1 MDEPH
6 RIDIPESVDAYK
18 ITLFWGLTILHVVLV
33 FVATLCIGFGIFNVV
48 SKSLLTA
55 LFMFAMAALVLLG
68 IVEIRGRNFYR
79 HILFMFAYYAS
90 KPRVLIYHHHEASAG
105 AANKQL
111 VFAPANNKN
120 MLLLISGAVVTGIL
134 LLLLTAYYILHV
146 IH

>member
-1 MDEPH
+1 MDEH
-6 RIDIPESVDAYK
+6 NKIDIPESVDAYK

-33 FVATLCIGFGIFNVV
+33 FTATLFIGFGIFNVV

-55 LFMFAMAALVLLG
+55 LFMFVMAAFVLLG

-79 HILFMFAYYAS
+79 HLAFMFSYYAS

-111 VFAPANNKN
+111 VFEPENNKN
-120 MLLLISGAVVTGIL
+120 MLLLIAGAVTLGII
-134 LLLLTAYYILHV
+134 LLLLTAYYLLHV
-146 IH
+146 AH